1 MDAFSFEILIGSRF
15 LDYSHRVEILRLA
28 STEEQ
33 LQAKAL
39 SQLKHPAVFLFRSHV
54 SVHWQS
60 HEAYIC
66 VPACILPIFPLLPP
80 CLLGGCSAPITGRLF
95 MRYPYGPWPPPIWPP
110 KGNGGPVHGSPPF
123 VHNDEMFFAKIIP
136 NHIWTIW
143 TVIWKKRSQ
152 HSSAHSLPLRCTY
165 NYALAIIDTPY
176 YKLPSL

>member
-1 MDAFSFEILIGSRF
+1 MKAKSTEQEVDAFSFEILIGSRF

-110 KGNGGPVHGSPPF
+110 KGN
-123 VHNDEMFFAKIIP
+123 D
-136 NHIWTIW
+136 
-143 TVIWKKRSQ
+143 
-152 HSSAHSLPLRCTY
+152 
-165 NYALAIIDTPY
+165 ALATEEQCTCCCNSHLAQEGFLEAQDQQR
-176 YKLPSL
+176 